1 MTVKNFT
8 VLLVGLIFCFSF
20 TAKQIQQ
27 THFGFSDAHTVQDV
41 LPESTNSDN
50 KLVADNELDVIDE
63 LILIPLLQ
71 VVAALLLFVSHF
83 FSRLYSQPT
92 FLVPER
98 PPSIK

>member
-1 MTVKNFT
+1 MTKNFT
-8 VLLVGLIFCFSF
+8 VLLVGLIFCISF
-20 TAKQIQQ
+20 TAKQIHQ
-27 THFGFSDAHTVQDV
+27 THFGFFDANIVQDV

-63 LILIPLLQ
+63 IILIPLLQ
-71 VVAALLLFVSHF
+71 VVTALLLFVSHF

>member
-1 MTVKNFT
+1 MMVKNFT
-8 VLLVGLIFCFSF
+8 VLLMALIFCFSF

-27 THFGFSDAHTVQDV
+27 TDFGFFDDHTVQDV

-63 LILIPLLQ
+63 IILIPLLK
-71 VVAALLLFVSHF
+71 VVSALLLIVSYF